1 MRRTYTF
8 RRSLSKR
15 AGIARDLGLGL
26 WQRWRSDAVLGDES
40 LELSEARRDTWRGDR
55 FAFRNSLGDFEVQGE
70 ELGEQILLGAEAV
83 GGEDGGVQG
92 GVGVFE
98 GVGAGEFEGAVEG
111 TQAAFN
117 LAQGFFTHAS
127 DFSSRV
133 GHRLH
138 LGGSGRLW
146 PWKRVENRFGGIA
159 ITFSQFAAFCDEPEP
174 VWVALKDAEA
184 VVVCKRE
191 HLQGIRWKVGAGKKH
206 ERGPLHDGRTGDVAR
221 QPLQCCLKVTA
232 RSFQGPPGVH
242 PVLVFSPVAAKFSI
256 LVSRVILPVHQ

>member
-111 TQAAFN
+111 AEAAFHFSQCLTANSSDLTPSFSHRRN
-117 LAQGFFTHAS
+117 LS
-127 DFSSRV
+127 
-133 GHRLH
+133 
-138 LGGSGRLW
+138 GSGFLW
-146 PWKRVENRFGGIA
+146 PRKGVEY
-159 ITFSQFAAFCDEPEP
+159 
-174 VWVALKDAEA
+174 
-184 VVVCKRE
+184 
-191 HLQGIRWKVGAGKKH
+191 
-206 ERGPLHDGRTGDVAR
+206 
-221 QPLQCCLKVTA
+221 
-232 RSFQGPPGVH
+232 
-242 PVLVFSPVAAKFSI
+242 
-256 LVSRVILPVHQ
+256 